1 MSPALF
7 WLDERTSRR
16 TARETT
22 FQQPPRNQNECALP
36 RRRLDF
42 WQRPQQPTTAQ
53 IDSSDGL
60 IDLRMFLRTQV
71 ATISRECVL

>member
-36 RRRLDF
+36 RRRLDV

-53 IDSSDGL
+53 IVSSDGI
-60 IDLRMFLRTQV
+60 IDLQMSLRAKV
-71 ATISRECVL
+71 ATISRDCVL